1 MNYIIH
7 LCVFI
12 IVLISYLHVQSHFRT
27 APGSD
32 VFELDGVIEA
42 RIDDVLD
49 LKQPVVFR
57 ARTDAAFEE
66 ELNIHALLRA
76 RPDVDVS
83 VVDSAKGTRVAASL
97 DSFVKLQQT
106 ATDTHY
112 YSDGN
117 DIVIQG
123 LSKEARARIAA
134 HHVLLAPPLAY
145 STRYDLMFGTAGGM
159 SALRRHVAHRSYF
172 TVTNGTVEAKLSHP
186 DQLTNTE
193 FTCSPDAVP
202 DSMTSAAISG
212 QTIPKAKD
220 VTLYKGQT
228 LYVPPYWG
236 VTFQFT
242 KDTFVLVAK
251 YSTYMTEAA
260 SCTHAARFWFHKMT
274 ARPAVVPDTHVP
286 DTQSDSLNPEEK
298 SCVAEINPV
307 EEVTDPDEVLA
318 KPGCSAREGQAAT
331 LAREGQAATLA
342 REGQAATLA
351 REGQAATLAQR
362 TQVVPPT
369 DRLPRL
375 PDTKLEES
383 TMISVSGDDA
393 PTTTP
398 SPYVPSL

>member
-1 MNYIIH
+1 MRIPNPTSLISNWRSNRIRHKQTPRVHIYVLVVHMNYIIH

-12 IVLISYLHVQSHFRT
+12 IVLISYLHIQSHFRS
-27 APGSD
+27 APSSD

-57 ARTDAAFEE
+57 ARTDAALEE

-83 VVDSAKGTRVAASL
+83 VVDAAKGTRVAASL
-97 DSFVKLQQT
+97 DSFVKLQQA
-106 ATDTHY
+106 ATDAHY

-117 DIVIQG
+117 EIVIQG
-123 LSKEARARIAA
+123 LSKETRARIAA

-145 STRYDLMFGTAGGM
+145 STRYDLMFGTAGGT

-172 TVTNGTVEAKLSHP
+172 TVTNGTVDAKLSHP
-186 DQLTNTE
+186 DQLVDTE

-202 DSMTSAAISG
+202 DSMTSAAISV
-212 QTIPKAKD
+212 QTTSKAKD

-242 KDTFVLVAK
+242 KDTFVLAAK

-260 SCTHAARFWFHKMT
+260 SCTHTARFWFHKMT

-286 DTQSDSLNPEEK
+286 DTHVPDTQTDSLNPEEQ
-298 SCVAEINPV
+298 SCVAESNPD
-307 EEVTDPDEVLA
+307 EEITDPDN
-318 KPGCSAREGQAAT
+318 
-331 LAREGQAATLA
+331 
-342 REGQAATLA
+342 
-351 REGQAATLAQR
+351 
-362 TQVVPPT
+362 
-369 DRLPRL
+369 
-375 PDTKLEES
+375 PDTKLADPP
-383 TMISVSGDDA
+383 TMISVSVDA
-393 PTTTP
+393 DPITAP
-398 SPYVPSL
+398 SPHVPSL